1 MTNDRQEA
9 VSIEH
14 DGVLITG
21 QVQWIGKG
29 LTVTITSPYQMM
41 RSHVELERFAP
52 RSFEEPAMR
61 EPAAKRSLLRCYLIC
76 KAVECHWHEINAVMS
91 ELETKLVFGDG
102 INALLE
108 DRQEVRGQRRDVTL
122 GGKEYDAQQREWKA
136 LTTAANTVRSAF
148 ILAFMRERLP
158 PSLLKVISSYYWF
171 EKMRHHPGKFG
182 LNISPREESK
192 AVK

>member
-1 MTNDRQEA
+1 MTSDRQET

-21 QVQWIGKG
+21 QAQWVGKS

-41 RSHVELERFAP
+41 RSSVELKRFAP

-61 EPAAKRSLLRCYLIC
+61 EPAAKRALLRCYLIC
-76 KAVECHWHEINAVMS
+76 KAVECHWHEMNAVMS

-108 DRQEVRGQRRDVTL
+108 ERQEIRGQRRDVTVS
-122 GGKEYDAQQREWKA
+122 GKERDAQQREWKA
-136 LTTAANTVRSAF
+136 LNTAANTVRSAF
-148 ILAFMRERLP
+148 ILAFLMERLP
-158 PSLLKVISSYYWF
+158 SSLLAVACSHYWF
-171 EKMRHHPGKFG
+171 EKMRHHPAKFG
-182 LNISPREESK
+182 LNISPKQEPK

>member
-1 MTNDRQEA
+1 MTTDRQEA

-21 QVQWIGKG
+21 HAQWIGRG

-52 RSFEEPAMR
+52 SSFEEPAMR

-108 DRQEVRGQRRDVTL
+108 ERQEVRGQRRDVTL
-122 GGKEYDAQQREWKA
+122 SGKEHDLQQREWKA
-136 LTTAANTVRSAF
+136 LNTAANTVRSAF

-158 PSLLKVISSYYWF
+158 ASLLKVISSYYWF

-182 LNISPREESK
+182 LNISPSEESK